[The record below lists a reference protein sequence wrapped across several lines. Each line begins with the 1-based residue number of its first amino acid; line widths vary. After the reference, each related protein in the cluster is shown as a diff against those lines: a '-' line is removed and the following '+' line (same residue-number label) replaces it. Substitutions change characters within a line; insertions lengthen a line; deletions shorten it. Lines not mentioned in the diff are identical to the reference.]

1 MLIVMSKAYCVKC
14 RTKTEIVDTEEE
26 IISDGRRAVKG
37 RCAVCEEPVLK
48 MECFDH
54 SERLIF
60 HPESGNGVQVTKI
73 VGSQDKRS
81 NPETPSMVR
90 VAAQGLQRL
99 CNQTRSWGWPHRAQL
114 VDVAGSSSILN
125 TLPSAS
131 PPTS

>member
-1 MLIVMSKAYCVKC
+1 LLIVMSKAYCVKC

-54 SERLIF
+54 SERLTF

-73 VGSQDKRS
+73 AGTQDNRS
-81 NPETPSMVR
+81 NPESPSMVR
-90 VAAQGLQRL
+90 IATLGLQRL
-99 CNQTRSWGWPHRAQL
+99 CNQTRSWSWPHRAQL
-114 VDVAGSSSILN
+114 VNGAGSSSILK